1 MHRRRCAESEAGWGA
16 NLQAEFGGKPGTDL
30 GAGGQPECDQ
40 SITQAIGYTSIRLH
54 QVCKPFRENLART
67 AWGATD
73 KFAHAQSQD
82 DMPASTG
89 QIRHRSPIVPVDT
102 VRRKVA
108 QRTASG
114 W

>member
-40 SITQAIGYTSIRLH
+40 RVAETIGDACVGLH
-54 QVCKPFRENLART
+54 QIWQALGKDLART
-67 AWGATD
+67 GWGATD

-102 VRRKVA
+102 VRRKMA